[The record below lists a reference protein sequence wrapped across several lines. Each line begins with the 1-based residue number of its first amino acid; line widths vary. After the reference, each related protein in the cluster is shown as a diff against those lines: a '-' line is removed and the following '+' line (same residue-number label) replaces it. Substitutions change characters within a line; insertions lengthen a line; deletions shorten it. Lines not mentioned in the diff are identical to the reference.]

1 MKLKNAS
8 NYQVLTI
15 LIWIRV
21 DLPCLETIN
30 LGTASFSG
38 QMSGTTLTM
47 KGLSNRHD
55 CLLDL
60 PKLKTLTSKGFS
72 FRYIRSVTLISN
84 EMTCICEIDI
94 PNLNTVQLVN
104 DKQGQ
109 DGSLPFLE
117 ITKKHVESKSFSLIL
132 F

>member
-1 MKLKNAS
+1 
-8 NYQVLTI
+8 
-15 LIWIRV
+15 
-21 DLPCLETIN
+21 
-30 LGTASFSG
+30 
-38 QMSGTTLTM
+38 MSGTSLTM

-72 FRYIRSVTLISN
+72 FRYIRSVTLVSKDI
-84 EMTCICEIDI
+84 TCICEIDI

-109 DGSLPFLE
+109 DGSLPFKE
-117 ITKKHVESKSFSLIL
+117 ITKKYVESKSLSLIL